1 MPFPPRWPTHGLW
14 RHPDFLRL
22 WGAQIGS
29 AVGSRL
35 TRTAVPVIA
44 ILTLHAPPDAVALL
58 AALGVAPGVV
68 VALFV
73 GGHVDRAA
81 KRPLLVGADLVRAGL
96 VLGVPLAAWLGALS
110 MPQLH
115 LTVAAVGAATT
126 LFQIA
131 DGSFLPRLVGPDAVV
146 EGNAKLEATDAIA
159 EAAGPGIAGILIE
172 LISAPV
178 VLVLDALSYLWSAA
192 LLARLR
198 VHEVPN
204 VAPSP
209 ERTAARVLDD
219 VRAGFRVTLA
229 HPVVGPT
236 LVADAVTY
244 LFGGFFL
251 ALYMLFT
258 LDTLALSPA
267 TVGVVIGVGG
277 IGAFAG
283 AALAGPL
290 GRRVG
295 TGRALVLALL
305 VGQATKVCVPLA
317 LGAGALT
324 IPLLLVQQLVG
335 DACLGTYV
343 VHAVSLRQRALP
355 FDVLG
360 RATATF
366 HVVTGAALPLGALIA
381 GPLATAFGTTAT
393 LWIGTIGGAL
403 AVPALLRPSVLRLR

>member
-1 MPFPPRWPTHGLW
+1 VPFPPRWPAHGLW

-22 WGAQIGS
+22 WGAQVGS
-29 AVGSRL
+29 AFGSRL

-68 VALFV
+68 VALFA
-73 GGHVDRAA
+73 GGHVDCAA
-81 KRPLLVGADLVRAGL
+81 KRPLLVGADLVRAAL

-110 MPQLH
+110 MAQLH

-126 LFQIA
+126 LFHIA

-146 EGNAKLEATDAIA
+146 EGNAKLQATDAIA

-172 LISAPV
+172 LLSAPV

-198 VHEVPN
+198 VRELPN
-204 VAPSP
+204 EAPSP
-209 ERTAARVLDD
+209 GRTATRVLDD
-219 VRAGFRVTLA
+219 VRTGFRVTLA
-229 HPVVGPT
+229 HPVVGAT
-236 LVADAVTY
+236 LVADAIAH

-251 ALYMLFT
+251 ALYMLFA

-267 TVGVVIGVGG
+267 TVGVVISVGG
-277 IGAFAG
+277 IGAFVG
-283 AALAGPL
+283 AALAGPR

-305 VGQATKVCVPLA
+305 VGQAATLCVPLA
-317 LGAGALT
+317 LGAGALA
-324 IPLLLVQQLVG
+324 IPLLVVQQLVG
-335 DACLGTYV
+335 DASLAVYAI
-343 VHAVSLRQRALP
+343 HAVSLRQRAMP
-355 FDVLG
+355 GDVLG

-366 HVVTGAALPLGALIA
+366 RVVTGAALPLGALIA
-381 GPLATAFGTTAT
+381 GPLATAFGTTTA
-393 LWIGTIGGAL
+393 LWIGTIGGGL
-403 AVPALLRPSVLRLR
+403 AVPVLLRGSVLRLR

>member
-29 AVGSRL
+29 AFGSRL
-35 TRTAVPVIA
+35 TRTALPIIA
-44 ILTLHAPPDAVALL
+44 ILSLHAPPDAVALL

-68 VALFV
+68 VALLV

-81 KRPLLVGADLVRAGL
+81 KRPLLVAADLARAAL

-146 EGNAKLEATDAIA
+146 VGNAKLEATDAIA
-159 EAAGPGIAGILIE
+159 EAAGPGIAGILIQI
-172 LISAPV
+172 LSAPA

-198 VHEVPN
+198 VREVPN
-204 VAPSP
+204 AAG
-209 ERTAARVLDD
+209 RTRARMVDD
-219 VRAGFRVTLA
+219 VRTGFRVTLA

-236 LVADAVTY
+236 LVADAVAY

-251 ALYMLFT
+251 ALYMLFA

-267 TVGVVIGVGG
+267 TVGVVISVGG

-295 TGRALVLALL
+295 TGGALVLALL
-305 VGQATKVCVPLA
+305 VGQAAKLCVPLA
-317 LGAGALT
+317 AGAGRLT

-335 DACLGTYV
+335 DACLGAYAI
-343 VHAVSLRQRALP
+343 HAVSVRQRVLP
-355 FDVLG
+355 ADVLG

-366 HVVTGAALPLGALIA
+366 HVVTGAALPAGALIA
-381 GPLATAFGTTAT
+381 GPLATALGTTTA

-403 AVPALLRPSVLRLR
+403 AVPVLLRASVLRLP